1 MKYTIEQIPQGE
13 NELVLKYCNIDDE
26 VEQILKYFNR
36 SRPKLVGKKD
46 GAKVIIQPSEILYIE
61 SVDGNSFV
69 YLQND
74 VLEVDFSLAQL
85 EEILNSVN
93 FFRCSKSVII
103 NIDMVHK
110 LKSLASNRIDATM
123 RSGEHIMISRTYASD
138 FRKRLKGV
146 NNHE

>member
-13 NELVLKYCNIDDE
+13 NELILKYCNIDDE
-26 VEQILKYFNR
+26 VALILNYFNG
-36 SRPKLVGKKD
+36 SQQKLIGKKD
-46 GAKVIIQPSEILYIE
+46 GVKVVIQPSEILYIE

-69 YLQND
+69 YLPHD

-85 EEILNSVN
+85 EDILNSVN

-123 RSGEHIMISRTYASD
+123 KSGEHIIISRTYASD
-138 FRKRLKGV
+138 FRRRLKGV
-146 NNHE
+146 NPHE